1 MIRRS
6 VEHPGSIPSTVK
18 EQAERMTS
26 RVKIGSHIVLGLKIC
41 QRCARSYYVCCSSI
55 EIVRPDVQVEH
66 HLLIVGAN
74 GPVWSNVCRIGLKQ
88 QARPS
93 VWRT

>member
-18 EQAERMTS
+18 EQAEWMTS

-41 QRCARSYYVCCSSI
+41 QHCAQSYYVCFNSI
-55 EIVRPDVQVEH
+55 
-66 HLLIVGAN
+66 
-74 GPVWSNVCRIGLKQ
+74 
-88 QARPS
+88 
-93 VWRT
+93 